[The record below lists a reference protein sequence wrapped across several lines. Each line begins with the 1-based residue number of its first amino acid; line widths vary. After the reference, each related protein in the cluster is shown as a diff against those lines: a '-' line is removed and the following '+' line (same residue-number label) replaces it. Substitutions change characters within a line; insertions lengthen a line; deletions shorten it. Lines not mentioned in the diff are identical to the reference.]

1 MIVRTQKGGGAVDVC
16 KVNARTSTRMQN
28 RERID
33 RIFRAAEGRWP
44 QIFEAAGMNS
54 RHFAKP
60 NRPCPLCGGTDRF
73 TFLSKR
79 EPDHGMW
86 FCRGCGAG
94 DGIRLVRSFRHATFF
109 ETLEFIE
116 SFLGLP
122 SRNAAP
128 SPGAAREERRAQ
140 REARDAEAAKRRRR
154 AALEAHWNEA
164 ESIDLDADTP
174 AARYLRRRGIRHLD
188 GCTELRWFSRE
199 PYWSDEGTSVWSAL
213 LARVTDPEGRMTAL
227 HRTYL
232 TESGEKAPVAAAK
245 KLTAGELG
253 EGFVR
258 LFPPSSILCLAEGIE
273 TALSVHETEG
283 VPVWS
288 VISVSG
294 YESFRT
300 LPDGVRELRIYADND
315 RSFAGIAG
323 AYELARR
330 LKRDHP
336 TLAVRVFEPERE
348 GEDWN
353 DVLRRREEED
363 APKQNRREKK

>member
-1 MIVRTQKGGGAVDVC
+1 
-16 KVNARTSTRMQN
+16 MQN

-33 RIFRAAEGRWP
+33 RLFRAAEGRWP
-44 QIFEAAGMNS
+44 QIFEAAGMDP

-73 TFLSKR
+73 TFLAKR
-79 EPDHGMW
+79 APDHGMW

-94 DGIRLVRSFRHATFF
+94 DGIRLVRSFRHGTFF

-122 SRNAAP
+122 PWKARS
-128 SPGAAREERRAQ
+128 SPVAQSDARRAR
-140 REARDAEAAKRRRR
+140 REAAEAQAEKRRRL
-154 AALEAHWNEA
+154 AALEAHWAEA
-164 ESIDLDADTP
+164 EPLDLEADTP

-188 GCTELRWFSRE
+188 GCTELRWFARE
-199 PYWSDEGTSVWSAL
+199 PYWSEEGTSVWPVL

-288 VISVSG
+288 VISVGG
-294 YESFRT
+294 YERFRT
-300 LPDGVRELRIYADND
+300 LPEGLREVRVYADND

-330 LKRDHP
+330 LKRDYP
-336 TLAVRVFEPERE
+336 TLAVKVFEPERE

-353 DVLRRREEED
+353 DVLRRREEGG
-363 APKQNRREKK
+363 APK

>member
-1 MIVRTQKGGGAVDVC
+1 
-16 KVNARTSTRMQN
+16 MQN

-33 RIFRAAEGRWP
+33 RLFRAAEGRWP
-44 QIFEAAGMNS
+44 QIFEAAGMDP

-73 TFLSKR
+73 TFLAKR

-94 DGIRLVRSFRHATFF
+94 DGIRLVRSFRHGTFF

-122 SRNAAP
+122 LWKARS
-128 SPGAAREERRAQ
+128 SPVAQSEARRAR
-140 REARDAEAAKRRRR
+140 REAAEAQAEKRRRL
-154 AALEAHWNEA
+154 AALEAHWAEA
-164 ESIDLDADTP
+164 EPLDLEADTP

-188 GCTELRWFSRE
+188 GCTELRWFARE
-199 PYWSDEGTSVWSAL
+199 PYWSEEGTSVWPVL

-232 TESGEKAPVAAAK
+232 TESGEKAPVAVAK

-288 VISVSG
+288 VISVGG
-294 YESFRT
+294 YERFRT
-300 LPDGVRELRIYADND
+300 LPEGLREVRVYADND

-330 LKRDHP
+330 LKRDYP
-336 TLAVRVFEPERE
+336 TLAVKVFEPERE

-353 DVLRRREEED
+353 DVLRRREEGG
-363 APKQNRREKK
+363 APK